1 MCFVFRAFL
10 SSLQGPKSE
19 DDVADGAEAEADEAD
34 ELSGY
39 EPESDGNTMTV
50 LPCFTCSFLYPLLCI
65 DSELLSLIVQRNMKC
80 FGLSSREEQYAR
92 RHCNDTNPS

>member
-1 MCFVFRAFL
+1 MMFFFCSVTSL

-39 EPESDGNTMTV
+39 EPESDVNTMTV
-50 LPCFTCSFLYPLLCI
+50 LSHFYT
-65 DSELLSLIVQRNMKC
+65 
-80 FGLSSREEQYAR
+80 SSAV
-92 RHCNDTNPS
+92 

>member
-1 MCFVFRAFL
+1 MS

-39 EPESDGNTMTV
+39 EPESDVNTMTV
-50 LPCFTCSFLYPLLCI
+50 LPCFTCSFLYPVLCV
-65 DSELLSLIVQRNMKC
+65 DSQLRLVVQRNIK
-80 FGLSSREEQYAR
+80 FFSVASREEQYAR
-92 RHCNDTNPS
+92 SQTRAQRRSS